1 MNVDFYLSLGMSLEE
16 AEERAEDGFDDDD
29 DEDDI
34 VSLFLGGLMNGIEQ
48 DD

>member
-29 DEDDI
+29 EDDI